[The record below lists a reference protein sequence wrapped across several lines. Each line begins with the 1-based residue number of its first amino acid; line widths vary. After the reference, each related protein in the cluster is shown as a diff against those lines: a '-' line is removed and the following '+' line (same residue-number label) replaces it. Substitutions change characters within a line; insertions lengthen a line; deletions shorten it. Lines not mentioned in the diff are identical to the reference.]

1 MLPTAKI
8 GPYTLPNPLIVAPMA
23 GVTDRP
29 FRLLCR
35 RMGAGLAVSEM
46 VIADSRLWHTRK
58 SQTRLNHDGEPEP
71 RSVQIAGGD
80 PEMLADAA
88 RQNAEFGAQII
99 DINMG
104 CPAKKVFNKAAGSA
118 LMKNEALVADILQ
131 SVVNAVDVPVTL
143 KIRTG
148 WDLDNRNALSIA
160 NIAEAE
166 GVQALTIHG
175 RSRACAFRGEAEYET
190 IAEVKSRISFSVN
203 ANGDRGSADKDAEVP
218 CRTGADVP
226 MIA

>member
-46 VIADSRLWHTRK
+46 VIADSKLWHTRK
-58 SQTRLNHDGEPEP
+58 SRARLNHEGEPEP

-88 RQNAEFGAQII
+88 QITKEI
-99 DINMG
+99 
-104 CPAKKVFNKAAGSA
+104 AK
-118 LMKNEALVADILQ
+118 
-131 SVVNAVDVPVTL
+131 
-143 KIRTG
+143 
-148 WDLDNRNALSIA
+148 
-160 NIAEAE
+160 E
-166 GVQALTIHG
+166 G
-175 RSRACAFRGEAEYET
+175 
-190 IAEVKSRISFSVN
+190 
-203 ANGDRGSADKDAEVP
+203 D
-218 CRTGADVP
+218 
-226 MIA
+226 